1 MHDSIHVSEN
11 TKGDTVWL
19 EVSRWHTIQIPYPV
33 EVIKEVEKE
42 LNWRE
47 RIQMG
52 VGKFAMWLLLAGAAM
67 LIFKIAR

>member
-1 MHDSIHVSEN
+1 MWLHDSIHVSEN

-19 EVSRWHTIQIPYPV
+19 EVSRWHT
-33 EVIKEVEKE
+33 KCVEKE